1 MGPAMELGPPDYVR
15 AVCGE
20 GWGCLWVIGRLTY
33 KLRAPS
39 FSGQGLF
46 PKIHKGAIKPL
57 QPRGKSHW
65 LAGAPKIKDP
75 LTPLQSPLYLS
86 SEERISK
93 GLGCSDNRRVP
104 CHQEARVSVTWVVFG
119 GVWFEFCFCL
129 LCCVTLGEPINFSV
143 PLMPSQ

>member
-1 MGPAMELGPPDYVR
+1 M
-15 AVCGE
+15 CGE

-57 QPRGKSHW
+57 QPREKSHW
-65 LAGAPKIKDP
+65 LAGAPKIKAP

-104 CHQEARVSVTWVVFG
+104 CHQG
-119 GVWFEFCFCL
+119 GEGLSHLSCICWSLVWILLLPLVLCDSGWTNQL
-129 LCCVTLGEPINFSV
+129 LCASNAFSV
-143 PLMPSQ
+143 RLRKHFTEWA